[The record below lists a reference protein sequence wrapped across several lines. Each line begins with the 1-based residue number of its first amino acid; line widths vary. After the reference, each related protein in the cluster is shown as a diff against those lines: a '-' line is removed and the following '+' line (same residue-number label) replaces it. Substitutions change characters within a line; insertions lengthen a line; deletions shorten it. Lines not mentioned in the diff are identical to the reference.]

1 MDFRS
6 EEFIKW
12 RSLQDN
18 SEMRE
23 KIQITIISSVMGCH
37 LPEAL
42 NLYPHAVQ
50 TDDDVLLVAVVGQG
64 RLFPDVG
71 AGVHPAPGQFVQEV
85 VSTDHLQ
92 VPLVRDVHL
101 AGVLSTLG
109 EVHLCPVKQCLLYP
123 SLRENE
129 QLN

>member
-1 MDFRS
+1 
-6 EEFIKW
+6 
-12 RSLQDN
+12 
-18 SEMRE
+18 
-23 KIQITIISSVMGCH
+23 MGCH

-85 VSTDHLQ
+85 VPTDHLQ

-101 AGVLSTLG
+101 AGVLTTLG
-109 EVHLCPVKQCLLYP
+109 KVHLDL
-123 SLRENE
+123 SR
-129 QLN
+129 